1 MRTNHSSSDDHS
13 RVPHDGQVK
22 CFGLSPCIFSI
33 CAHLPQYGGK
43 LSPDKNG
50 ICETS
55 ALPVRHGHNL
65 WLHVWIF
72 SFSPLFERAIDNP
85 EIKRNIP
92 DTDIVD
98 ANTSEK
104 SDASDSV
111 SPDPI
116 RIQNHPEKIRFN
128 PLDETSDWGVT
139 RRGGSASI
147 S

>member
-1 MRTNHSSSDDHS
+1 MVVN
-13 RVPHDGQVK
+13 
-22 CFGLSPCIFSI
+22 L
-33 CAHLPQYGGK
+33 LPSKVVSTRNIGPPASGMVVI
-43 LSPDKNG
+43 SG
-50 ICETS
+50 SHCS
-55 ALPVRHGHNL
+55 
-65 WLHVWIF
+65 IF